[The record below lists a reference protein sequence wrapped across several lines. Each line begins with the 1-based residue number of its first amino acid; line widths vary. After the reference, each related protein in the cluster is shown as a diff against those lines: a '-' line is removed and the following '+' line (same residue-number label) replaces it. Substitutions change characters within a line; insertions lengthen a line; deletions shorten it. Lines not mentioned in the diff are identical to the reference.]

1 MEKNRLYV
9 LIGTLIIF
17 QFALLLKVNRLGS
30 ETEYTKNQMNN
41 LNNNLRNDINAIYSN
56 VDDMLNRKESLIE
69 ISTTEV
75 GTVNRD
81 NLMVPI
87 TFTLTPKEVS
97 ENTMVNLEF
106 NGEVFP
112 MNKSGTSFTT
122 TVERGIF
129 F

>member
-1 MEKNRLYV
+1 
-9 LIGTLIIF
+9 
-17 QFALLLKVNRLGS
+17 
-30 ETEYTKNQMNN
+30 
-41 LNNNLRNDINAIYSN
+41 
-56 VDDMLNRKESLIE
+56 
-69 ISTTEV
+69 
-75 GTVNRD
+75 
-81 NLMVPI
+81 MVPI

-129 F
+129 FLMHYL

>member
-69 ISTTEV
+69 IKY
-75 GTVNRD
+75 N
-81 NLMVPI
+81 
-87 TFTLTPKEVS
+87 
-97 ENTMVNLEF
+97 
-106 NGEVFP
+106 
-112 MNKSGTSFTT
+112 
-122 TVERGIF
+122 
-129 F
+129 